1 MLSSH
6 ALFKD
11 FKEQSLLEEKRSEEQ
26 NSLELIIIIIRK
38 AVA

>member
-6 ALFKD
+6 AL
-11 FKEQSLLEEKRSEEQ
+11 FKEQSLLEEKRLEEQ
-26 NSLELIIIIIRK
+26 NPLELIIIIIRK